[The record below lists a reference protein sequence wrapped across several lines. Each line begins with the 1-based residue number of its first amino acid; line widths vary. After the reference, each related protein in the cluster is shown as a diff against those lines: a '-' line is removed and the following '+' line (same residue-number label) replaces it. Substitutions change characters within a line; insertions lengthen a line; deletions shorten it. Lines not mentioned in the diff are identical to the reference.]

1 MSGDSPGDGFRL
13 LDRIPVAVFVDREGE
28 ILYANGA
35 GARLLGAEDPGALVG
50 TPLPRLVAEA
60 GDGRPSP
67 RHGDGA
73 GDGAGGPVR
82 SLPVAYGGESARLS
96 VVLDPSDGSDRLAH
110 RGREQEGWYRDL
122 VEAVD
127 VVPWELR
134 VSDWTF
140 TYVAPQAERIFGYPR
155 DAWYEPGFWP
165 EHIHPQDRE
174 AAVRFCTAQTR
185 QGRDHQ
191 FEYRFLHADGHPVWV
206 RDIVSVMRED
216 GDSDHLRGVIV
227 DITERKRFELQ
238 LEQQALQDE
247 LTGLPNRTLFWD
259 RLGHALARAR
269 RERSALSVLFVDL
282 DRFKRINDSLGHA
295 AGDQVLAEVARRLDA
310 AFRDE
315 DTVARF
321 GGDEFAAIVEDVE
334 DEARVEEAARRLLR
348 YLGEPFRVEGETVH
362 LAASVGIALGRPGTD
377 PWLDGGGED
386 ELVRR
391 ADRAMF
397 RAKDRP
403 GRTMHVLRP
412 EEDVGEDERLRRE
425 RELREGIERD
435 EFRVFYQSLVG
446 LEDGRVTGVEALAR
460 WQHPERGIVSPAEF
474 IPLAEESGLIVPLGR
489 KLLREACRTMA
500 GWLENGSASPDLLLS
515 VNLSARQF
523 EDPELTATVRD
534 ALAST
539 GLDPSRVCFE
549 VTERLIMRGYDRV
562 EQLRSLGV
570 GIAVDDFGTGYSSLH
585 YLKRLDVEALKI
597 DRSFVSGLGEDY
609 RDDAIV
615 QTVVTLGDTLNLD
628 VIAEGIEVPEQ
639 RDALLALG
647 CELGQGFLFDR
658 PMTADEFVRRLG
670 GRAVPG

>member
-1 MSGDSPGDGFRL
+1 MSGDSGGDGFRL
-13 LDRIPVAVFVDREGE
+13 LDRMPVPVFVDRDGD
-28 ILYANGA
+28 ILYVNAA
-35 GARLLGAEDPGALVG
+35 GARLLGAGDPGALIG

-60 GDGRPSP
+60 GDARLSP
-67 RHGDGA
+67 RHGDG
-73 GDGAGGPVR
+73 DGGTVR
-82 SLPVAYGGESARLS
+82 SLPISYGGEAARLS
-96 VVLDPSDGSDRLAH
+96 VVLEPAGASEGRTH
-110 RGREQEGWYRDL
+110 REGERGLWYRDL

-140 TYVAPQAERIFGYPR
+140 TYVAPQVERIFGYPR

-165 EHIHPQDRE
+165 EHVHPQDRE
-174 AAVRFCTAQTR
+174 AAVRFCAAQTR

-206 RDIVSVMRED
+206 RDIVSVIRED
-216 GDSDHLRGVIV
+216 GNADLLRGVIV

-238 LEQQALQDE
+238 LERQALHDE

-259 RLGHALARAR
+259 RLRHAMARAR
-269 RERSALSVLFVDL
+269 RERSALAVLFVDL

-295 AGDQVLAEVARRLDA
+295 AGDQVLAEVARRVDA

-321 GGDEFAAIVEDVE
+321 GGDEFTAIVEDLR
-334 DEARVEEAARRLLR
+334 DEARIEETARRLLR
-348 YLGEPFRVEGETVH
+348 DLGEPFRVEGETVH
-362 LAASVGIALGRPGTD
+362 LAASVGIAVGRPGTD
-377 PWLDGGGED
+377 RWLDGGGED

-403 GRTMHVLRP
+403 GRTMDVLRP
-412 EEDVGEDERLRRE
+412 EEDVGGDERLRRE

-435 EFRVFYQSLVG
+435 EFRVFYQSLVR
-446 LEDGRVTGVEALAR
+446 LEDGNVIGAEALAR
-460 WQHPERGIVSPAEF
+460 WDHPERGIVSPAEF

-500 GWLENGSASPDLLLS
+500 GWLENGSASPELLLS

-523 EDPELTATVRD
+523 EDPELTETVRD
-534 ALAST
+534 ALATT

-549 VTERLIMRGYDRV
+549 VTERLIMRGYERV

-585 YLKRLDVEALKI
+585 YLKRLEVEALKI
-597 DRSFVSGLGEDY
+597 DRTFVTGLGEDY

-615 QTVVTLGDTLNLD
+615 QTVVTLGDTLNLE

-639 RDALLALG
+639 RDALLGLG

-658 PMTADEFVRRLG
+658 PMPPDDFARRLG
-670 GRAVPG
+670 DGAVSI